1 MESIFIGIFTIFG
14 MCGIFV
20 FIIVNV
26 TKENKSKKHDKDCNE
41 VTILQ
46 ELQLKCSLN
55 SMDIQK
61 LYLENCELKSQLNK
75 IYTNHLNE
83 NINYY
88 KNIVLM
94 NEKIE
99 YIQKYM
105 LYKCNLQHHD
115 TKV

>member
-1 MESIFIGIFTIFG
+1 MEYVFIGCLGVFGICTIF
-14 MCGIFV
+14 F
-20 FIIVNV
+20 FIQLNV
-26 TKENKSKKHDKDCNE
+26 TKENKDKKNDKEYHE
-41 VTILQ
+41 VTILE

-61 LYLENCELKSQLNK
+61 LYLENCELKSQLNQ

-99 YIQKYM
+99 YMQKYM
-105 LYKCNLQHHD
+105 LHKCNLQHHE

>member
-1 MESIFIGIFTIFG
+1 MESLIVGILGIFGIFG
-14 MCGIFV
+14 IFF
-20 FIIVNV
+20 FIHVNI
-26 TKENKSKKHDKDCNE
+26 TKDNKCKKECNE
-41 VTILQ
+41 VIMLQ

-83 NINYY
+83 NIHYY

-99 YIQKYM
+99 YMQKYM
-105 LYKCNLQHHD
+105 LHKCNLQHHE

>member
-1 MESIFIGIFTIFG
+1 MEYIIVGCLGLFG
-14 MCGIFV
+14 MCTV
-20 FIIVNV
+20 FFFIHVNV
-26 TKENKSKKHDKDCNE
+26 SKENKGKKDNN
-41 VTILQ
+41 IQ

-55 SMDIQK
+55 SIDIQK

-99 YIQKYM
+99 YMQKYM
-105 LYKCNLQHHD
+105 LHKCNLQHHG